1 MKSITK
7 IFTIAFALVLLVG
20 AIVGVSVSASAEE
33 TEAPTYATTPNNFFV
48 SSNVSYAGKLH
59 LCLAIDPTHT
69 NFLGAGGSND
79 YVDGNIDSVTCTI
92 KGKTYTL
99 TPSESKTTLPDGRS
113 VYVIETPGI
122 APKDILTPISVTVKL
137 SCETSNRYFYQT
149 ETFTVAEYF
158 YHRLY
163 NDDIINAT
171 SDKELAQKELYLAT
185 LAYAEAAQDHFTP
198 TDPDQIE
205 DLIYVW
211 GDTNVVTPGFVP
223 ENYKLKLDNN
233 AYSLEYY
240 NLAEGAFG
248 SDITSG
254 AGGYLVTASTKV
266 EVAKETVVAPEGA
279 LTFGEK
285 AEGDYVVDESDN
297 TLVKMSG
304 QSHPLHSL
312 YVNESSDTNDNI
324 RTLAYSKTER
334 IKHGSANGGSWL
346 ILKNNSGVVASEETP
361 LVFEARMRSTI
372 MNNSAFIR
380 IYGAER
386 YDKPTQ
392 AVAQLTSKNIPL
404 QDNRADGWYTMK
416 IVLTPGK
423 AVISINGAETG
434 TITLGTDTTPEII
447 QFQTDSSGYVSLE
460 FEYIYFGA
468 EPAKAASCTPAVG
481 TRVYDAEGFTAD
493 AVKNNIL
500 AGGAS
505 YVSGSTGSYDKNFGW
520 IKNEDGN
527 KYLSYE
533 DTYTSGGGQGIA
545 RFSNTNA
552 ITDEDTL
559 TISFKLRINALAD
572 GTLLANDN
580 NHGIDLRVRGANTS
594 NASTNTA
601 QAMLMVVNGE
611 VVIVDYMGQKVR
623 GENLETG
630 ISASEWFTVTIS
642 YTSNA
647 DTVSYTISNG
657 TESATLI
664 AGALSNYG
672 CDIADLQDFTVI
684 TMTSFTGVWDIDDV
698 SIVASKAQ

>member
-33 TEAPTYATTPNNFFV
+33 AEAPTYASTSNNFIV
-48 SSNVSYAGKLH
+48 STNVSYAGKLH
-59 LCLAIDPTHT
+59 LCLAIDPTHA

-99 TPSESKTTLPDGRS
+99 TPSESKTTLPNGRS

-137 SCETSNRYFYQT
+137 SCETNNKYYYQT

-163 NDDIINAT
+163 NDGIIDAT
-171 SDKELAQKELYLAT
+171 STKELAQKELYLAT
-185 LAYAEAAQDHFTP
+185 LAYAEAAQDHFAP
-198 TDPDQIE
+198 TAPDQIE
-205 DLIYVW
+205 DILYLW
-211 GDTNVVTPGFVP
+211 GDTNVVTPGFVSKD
-223 ENYKLKLDNN
+223 YKLKLDDN

-254 AGGYLVTASTKV
+254 AGAYLVTASTKV

-285 AEGDYVVDESDN
+285 AEGDYVTDEDDN

-304 QSHPLHSL
+304 QAHPLYSG
-312 YVNESSDTNDNI
+312 YINESSAANDSI
-324 RTLAYSKTER
+324 KTFVYNKTDR
-334 IKHGSANGGSWL
+334 IKHGSSNGGSWL

-361 LVFEARMRSTI
+361 LVFEARMKSTI
-372 MNNSAFIR
+372 VNGGPFFR
-380 IYGAER
+380 IYAEDR
-386 YDKPTQ
+386 YTSPSGGT
-392 AVAQLTSKNIPL
+392 QLTTANVPL
-404 QDNRADGWYTMK
+404 SGYRVNGWYTMK

-423 AVISINGAETG
+423 AVVYIDGVEKG
-434 TITLGTDTTPEII
+434 TITLKTDKTPEVI
-447 QFQTDSSGYVSLE
+447 QFQTASSDYVNLE

-468 EPAKAASCTPAVG
+468 EPEKAATCTPAVG
-481 TRVYDAEGFTAD
+481 TRNYDAEGFTVN
-493 AVKNNIL
+493 AVKNNVL
-500 AGGAS
+500 VSGAA
-505 YVSGSTGSYDKNFGW
+505 YTSGSTASHDNNYGW
-520 IKNEDGN
+520 IKSEGDN

-533 DTYTSGGGQGIA
+533 DNNTTGGGQGIA
-545 RFSNTNA
+545 RISNTNT

-559 TISFKLRINALAD
+559 TISFKLRVSALANGALD
-572 GTLLANDN
+572 MYN
-580 NHGIDLRVRGANTS
+580 NNTGIDLRVRGDKTTEAN
-594 NASTNTA
+594 NNIA
-601 QAMLMVVNGE
+601 QAMIWMKDGE
-611 VVIVDYMGQKVR
+611 IVIQDYMAQKLR
-623 GENLETG
+623 GELVYTG
-630 ISASEWFTVTIS
+630 ISAGEWFTVTIS

-647 DTVSYTISNG
+647 ATAIYTISDG
-657 TESATLI
+657 TNSVTLE
-664 AGALSNYG
+664 AGTLDGYG
-672 CDIADLQDFTVI
+672 CDIADMQDFTII
-684 TMTSFTGVWDIDDV
+684 TMTAFVGVWDIDDV
-698 SIVASKAQ
+698 SIVASKA